1 MVIAAGPTA
10 GGVEWAAETRLAG
23 GGGWVGAGGGEEGG
37 RGEEARRGGGGCVR
51 LAVGDD
57 GVGDSR
63 ARRRRRCAEGEREGE
78 RFGHGEAGG
87 NRRGLGVIRGRSGG
101 GGTGAAARETR
112 IGCACQ
118 TTRIQGLSGECWAGR
133 PVISLKAAYRPNSV
147 NEWCSSGLV
156 WAYGAGL

>member
-1 MVIAAGPTA
+1 M
-10 GGVEWAAETRLAG
+10 
-23 GGGWVGAGGGEEGG
+23 
-37 RGEEARRGGGGCVR
+37 R

-87 NRRGLGVIRGRSGG
+87 NRRGLGLS
-101 GGTGAAARETR
+101 AAGVVAVAPARPLVVETR

-156 WAYGAGL
+156 WAYGAGQ

>member
-101 GGTGAAARETR
+101 GGTGAAARGGDEDWMCLPDDADSGPQWGVLGRTA
-112 IGCACQ
+112 GD
-118 TTRIQGLSGECWAGR
+118 LSPG
-133 PVISLKAAYRPNSV
+133 SLQAQ
-147 NEWCSSGLV
+147 
-156 WAYGAGL
+156 